1 MKTRT
6 IITISALLV
15 ALTSCGSAAQYA
27 RDASGQKYHDG
38 IYYEPETT
46 METVAAETSQEVDA
60 LIAKTKNSPIYMKSG
75 EKVDTLF
82 IPDNKITR
90 IALDKNTNT
99 TTVTLYDSY
108 PYDSWYT
115 GAWGA
120 YRPWYYSSFYWGAN
134 PWYYGGWYS
143 PYSWGGW
150 YDPWYYGPS
159 WGWYDPWYYGPSW
172 RWGGWY
178 DPW

>member
-6 IITISALLV
+6 IITISALLM

-27 RDASGQKYHDG
+27 RDASGQKYRDG

-46 METVAAETSQEVDA
+46 METVASETSQEVDA
-60 LIAKTKNSPIYMKSG
+60 LIAKTKNSSIYMKSG

-90 IALDKNTNT
+90 IDLDKNTNT

-108 PYDSWYT
+108 PYDSWYM
-115 GAWGA
+115 GAWRA
-120 YRPWYYSSFYWGAN
+120 YRPWYYSSFYWG
-134 PWYYGGWYS
+134 PIPGITGDGILLFLGRLVR
-143 PYSWGGW
+143 PLVLRPFLGLVRPLVLRPLLEMG
-150 YDPWYYGPS
+150 
-159 WGWYDPWYYGPSW
+159 
-172 RWGGWY
+172 RMV
-178 DPW
+178 